1 MKFTLP
7 KLEPKLTKEYLLSK
21 NSEETYMTTYLGIPL
36 STKLV
41 VSPLRKDHKPT
52 ASFYRNKNNELIF
65 HDFGT
70 GFHANFIGIVMELN
84 HCDYKKALRI
94 IAEDFGYIEK
104 ISERPTIKIKN
115 TEIKIEEKSET
126 VIQIQ
131 DKPFT
136 QNELK
141 WWESYGVHESTLKK
155 FKVHS
160 CASFFING
168 NYMGSS
174 TDRSFTF
181 GYYGGMKKGNEL
193 WRLYFPQKKT
203 FRFLSNWEK
212 NMIQG
217 AKQLP
222 ESGDILVISKAL
234 KDVMCLY
241 ELGIPA
247 IAPCSEVL
255 FISETQLEK
264 IKQRFK
270 TIVVCYD
277 NDATGISFMSKIKKA
292 HPELNYFFIPKKYK
306 VKDLTDFIRKYG
318 YEITK
323 TYVEQLKS
331 YYIKKS
337 QNNRDK
343 KS

>member
-1 MKFTLP
+1 MEFKLP
-7 KLEPKLTKEYLLSK
+7 TVEPKLTKEFLLSK
-21 NSEETYMTTYLGIPL
+21 NSEETYMRTYLGIPI

-41 VSPLRKDHKPT
+41 VSPLRSDHKPT
-52 ASFYRNKNNELIF
+52 ASFYRNRNKELIF

-70 GFHANFIGIVMELN
+70 GFHANFIGIVMEIH

-94 IAEDFGYIEK
+94 IAEDFKLVEK
-104 ISERPTIKIKN
+104 TEDRPEIKIKK
-115 TEIKIEEKSET
+115 TEIKIEEKLDT
-126 VIQIQ
+126 ILQIQ
-131 DKPFT
+131 DQPFT
-136 QNELK
+136 NNELK

-168 NYMGSS
+168 NYAGSS
-174 TDRSFTF
+174 TDRSYIF

-193 WRLYFPQKKT
+193 WRLYFPQKRT
-203 FRFLSNWEK
+203 YRFLSNWEK

-222 ESGDILVISKAL
+222 ETGDLLVISKAL

-255 FISETQLEK
+255 FISEPQLER

-270 TIVVCYD
+270 TIVVFYD
-277 NDATGISFMSKIKKA
+277 NDATGIAFMKKIKKA
-292 HPELNYFFIPKKYK
+292 HPELRYFFIPKKYK
-306 VKDLTDFIRKYG
+306 AKDLTDFVRKYG
-318 YEITK
+318 IEKTK
-323 TYVEQLKS
+323 QYTKQLKDYFIQES
-331 YYIKKS
+331 
-337 QNNRDK
+337 NRV
-343 KS
+343 